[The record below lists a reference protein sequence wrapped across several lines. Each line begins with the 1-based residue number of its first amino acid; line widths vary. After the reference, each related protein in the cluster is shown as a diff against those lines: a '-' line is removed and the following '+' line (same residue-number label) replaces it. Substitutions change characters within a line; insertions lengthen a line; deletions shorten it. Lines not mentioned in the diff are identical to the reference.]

1 MLSEI
6 FLFCSLSLLSG
17 LFSYLCCYCPVMLNL
32 DPTPSSFLQSSV
44 NFTAMAQ
51 IALAPINPSHV
62 SVLALSLRI

>member
-17 LFSYLCCYCPVMLNL
+17 LFLIFAAIVLLCSIWILLLAVFP
-32 DPTPSSFLQSSV
+32 QSSV

-51 IALAPINPSHV
+51 IALAPINPLHV
-62 SVLALSLRI
+62 SVLALSLKV